1 MQMEPTKTLYVVVKD
16 NLGGDYGEEAED
28 MLATSELEDSF
39 LVFESRGE
47 AERHREEIIAGI
59 LDEYSTTPDRIGL
72 TRENGHIFI
81 WDGAECYRIAELQ
94 LIKNL

>member
-1 MQMEPTKTLYVVVKD
+1 MQMAATKTLYVVVKD
-16 NLGGDYGEEAED
+16 NIGEDYGGESED
-28 MLATSELEDSF
+28 MLVTSELEDSF
-39 LVFESRGE
+39 LVFESKGE
-47 AERHREEIIAGI
+47 AERHREEIIEGI
-59 LDEYSTTPDRIGL
+59 LDEYSQTPERIGL